1 VRYAVGLPLNAL
13 HSTEILREVKAQYFE
28 TYVRNY

>member
-13 HSTEILREVKAQYFE
+13 HCTELAREVKAQYFE
-28 TYVRNY
+28 IYVRNN